1 MAYFPELRVFMK
13 SVFHNSTA
21 QRLAQDM
28 MSVGK
33 RARVDVS
40 AYNVVSVSNLR
51 DLLPD
56 RSTTD
61 RLVQKYLDTF
71 ETTYR
76 IVHIP
81 TFQEAYE
88 RYWDVENP
96 DIADMDA
103 VVLSILAYTMVGP
116 VAKTVLESCAQQ
128 ALHLQEERAMLAGR
142 GCRQYW
148 VLSAAVGLVNLQFEP
163 LRADA
168 VKLQAI
174 DQVSRLLY
182 KMLSR
187 QDISGQPPANE
198 VLLQDAPRA
207 TKQINGHSGHSAEAL
222 STDSFADAGLRI
234 DAFDFGETSEWMLD
248 DFWFLNE
255 PFESGS
261 QTHYLF

>member
-1 MAYFPELRVFMK
+1 MK

-33 RARVDVS
+33 RTRVDVS
-40 AYNVVSVSNLR
+40 SYNVVSVSNLR

-88 RYWDVENP
+88 RYWDVENL

-103 VVLSILAYTMVGP
+103 VVLSILACTICVTTNESPQYSRNGSTLHTQ
-116 VAKTVLESCAQQ
+116 AVLWIKACEAWIRRQSSKHRTLAS
-128 ALHLQEERAMLAGR
+128 LQVRCLRLLA
-142 GCRQYW
+142 
-148 VLSAAVGLVNLQFEP
+148 LSATSHKAKDYYHEVQAHIGLMISCGMHRDPAHFGGRCSTFEGEMRRR
-163 LRADA
+163 LWATS
-168 VKLQAI
+168 
-174 DQVSRLLY
+174 VST
-182 KMLSR
+182 SHA
-187 QDISGQPPANE
+187 QNE
-198 VLLQDAPRA
+198 FE
-207 TKQINGHSGHSAEAL
+207 NH
-222 STDSFADAGLRI
+222 TDPYDVHR
-234 DAFDFGETSEWMLD
+234 
-248 DFWFLNE
+248 
-255 PFESGS
+255 
-261 QTHYLF
+261 